1 MASTIKATNIGTPDG
16 TGNITL
22 DRPLA
27 GDVTINSGDLVFSTA
42 AKGVCLGV
50 TSNTD
55 ANTLDDY
62 EEGTWTPILTVGSGS
77 SHAYSEQVGYYTKIG
92 RVVSFWGRLTL
103 SSLGTASGNAGIG
116 GLPFTTNAS
125 TNHPGYLIVT
135 FMANGNITAGTSC
148 SGIVNS
154 NDTTVNLQNW
164 DTTGRS
170 TALQVSEVTASGVF
184 GFGGSYIT

>member
-1 MASTIKATNIGTPDG
+1 MS
-16 TGNITL
+16 L
-22 DRPLA
+22 
-27 GDVTINSGDLVFSTA
+27 
-42 AKGVCLGV
+42 
-50 TSNTD
+50 
-55 ANTLDDY
+55 
-62 EEGTWTPILTVGSGS
+62 
-77 SHAYSEQVGYYTKIG
+77 
-92 RVVSFWGRLTL
+92 FWGRLTL